1 MYDIDTEDRLH
12 SYSDR
17 VILKRLLSYA
27 KPYWKWFALT
37 LLFMFVSVGFALLEP
52 FILGRSID
60 VLRAPTID
68 RELLLQLVII
78 FVVSIIFNAAFNYLQ
93 TIILQRTGQT
103 IIYNIREEIFTH
115 IETQDIAY
123 FNGVPTGKL
132 VTRVTNDTNTLN
144 EMYTSVV
151 VSVFRNL
158 FMIVGIFGAMFLLN
172 ASLALMVLTVIPFII
187 VFSFIFRTFS
197 RKAYRI
203 VRTNMSRLNGFLAEH
218 LSGMKIV
225 QIFNQEDERM
235 VRFNKQNTE
244 LKRSQLRELLVFAI
258 YRPTMY
264 MLYIIAII
272 IIFYFGGRQ
281 VILGTLTVGIL
292 FAFQNY
298 LGRFFEPIQQLAEQF
313 NILQSAFASAE
324 RIFAILDTHPTIL
337 NEPDALELDQVRG
350 EVEFKNVW
358 FQYKPDEWVL
368 KDVSFKVKAG
378 ESVAFVGATGAGK
391 TTILALLTRNYDIQK
406 GQILL
411 DGIDIKSIKIASL
424 RQHIGQMLQDVFMFS
439 GTIRSNITLRDDR
452 FTEEELEQA
461 VNYVNADRFIKRLP
475 KGYDEK
481 VRERGNNFSAGQRQL
496 ISFAR
501 TLIHQPRIMILDEAT
516 ANIDTETEL
525 IIQDSLK
532 KMMSVGTMFIVA
544 HRLSTIQHVDTI
556 IVMQKGEIIEKG
568 NHQTLLK
575 RKGHYYHLYELQY
588 KEDHDDAKETTQ
600 TLAPA

>member
-235 VRFNKQNTE
+235 VRFDKQNTE

>member
-27 KPYWKWFALT
+27 KPYWKWFVLT
-37 LLFMFVSVGFALLEP
+37 LLFMFISVAFALLEP
-52 FILGRSID
+52 FIIGRSID
-60 VLRAPTID
+60 VIRADVIN
-68 RELLLQLVII
+68 RNLLYQLVAL
-78 FVVSIIFNAAFNYLQ
+78 FVFSILLNAAFNYLQ
-93 TIILQRTGQT
+93 TIILQKTGQT

-151 VSVFRNL
+151 VTVFRNL
-158 FMIVGIFGAMFLLN
+158 FLIVGIFGAMFLLN
-172 ASLALMVLTVIPFII
+172 ASLALTVLTVIPFIVI
-187 VFSFIFRTFS
+187 FSFIFRTFS
-197 RKAYRI
+197 RKAYRT

-225 QIFNQEDERM
+225 QIFNQEEERFD
-235 VRFNKQNTE
+235 RFKEKNTE
-244 LKRSQLRELLVFAI
+244 LKKSQLRELLVFAV

-281 VILGTLTVGIL
+281 VIMGTLTIGIL
-292 FAFQNY
+292 FAFQSY

-324 RIFAILDTHPTIL
+324 RIFAILDTKPTIV
-337 NEPDALELDQVRG
+337 DAEDAIELDSVRG
-350 EVEFKNVW
+350 EVEFRNVW
-358 FQYKPDEWVL
+358 FYYKKDEWVL
-368 KDVSFKVKAG
+368 RGVSFKVKPN

-411 DGIDIKSIKIASL
+411 DGIDIKTIKISSL
-424 RQHIGQMLQDVFMFS
+424 RQSIGQMLQDVFMFS
-439 GTIRSNITLRDDR
+439 GTIRSNITLRDER
-452 FTEEELEQA
+452 FTQKELEEA
-461 VNYVNADRFIKRLP
+461 VNYVNANRFIDRLP
-475 KGYDEK
+475 NGYDEK

-532 KMMSVGTMFIVA
+532 KMMNVGTMFIVA

-556 IVMQKGEIIEKG
+556 IVMQKGQIIEQG

-575 RKGHYYHLYELQY
+575 NKGHYYHLYELQY
-588 KEDHDDAKETTQ
+588 KDKDASQTASPSTLVTT
-600 TLAPA
+600 

>member
-37 LLFMFVSVGFALLEP
+37 LFFMFVSVAFALLEP

-68 RELLLQLVII
+68 RTLLMQLVII

-151 VSVFRNL
+151 VTVFRNL

-172 ASLALMVLTVIPFII
+172 ASLALMVLTVIPFIVI
-187 VFSFIFRTFS
+187 FSFVFRTFS
-197 RKAYRI
+197 RKAYRV

-235 VRFNKQNTE
+235 ARFDKQNTE

-298 LGRFFEPIQQLAEQF
+298 LARFFEPIQQLAEQF

-337 NEPDALELDQVRG
+337 NEPDAIELDDVKG
-350 EVEFKNVW
+350 EVEFRNVW

-411 DGIDIKSIKIASL
+411 DGIDIKTIKISSL
-424 RQHIGQMLQDVFMFS
+424 RQQIGQMLQDVFMFS

-461 VNYVNADRFIKRLP
+461 VNYVNADRFINRLAN
-475 KGYDEK
+475 GYDEK

-588 KEDHDDAKETTQ
+588 KEDNDDTKEKTQ

>member
-37 LLFMFVSVGFALLEP
+37 LLFMFISVAFALLEP
-52 FILGRSID
+52 LILGRSID
-60 VLRAPTID
+60 VIRADVINRTV
-68 RELLLQLVII
+68 LYQLVII
-78 FVVSIIFNAAFNYLQ
+78 FVFSIILNAGFNYLQ
-93 TIILQRTGQT
+93 TIILQKTGQT

-151 VSVFRNL
+151 VTVFRNL

-172 ASLALMVLTVIPFII
+172 ASLALMVLTVIPFIVI
-187 VFSFIFRTFS
+187 FSFIFRTFS

-218 LSGMKIV
+218 LSGMRIV
-225 QIFNQEDERM
+225 QIFNQEDD
-235 VRFNKQNTE
+235 RFNRFNEQNTE

-281 VILGTLTVGIL
+281 VIMGTLTVGIL
-292 FAFQNY
+292 FAFQSY

-324 RIFAILDTHPTIL
+324 RIFAILDTKPTIL
-337 NEPDALELDQVRG
+337 DEPDGIELESVRG
-350 EVEFKNVW
+350 EVEFRNVW
-358 FQYKPDEWVL
+358 FYYKKDEWVL
-368 KDVSFKVKAG
+368 RDVSFKVKPN

-411 DGIDIKSIKIASL
+411 DGIDIKTIKIASL
-424 RQHIGQMLQDVFMFS
+424 RQNIGQMLQDVFMFS
-439 GTIRSNITLRDDR
+439 GTIRSNITLRDER
-452 FTEEELEQA
+452 FTQEQLEEA
-461 VNYVNADRFIKRLP
+461 VHYVNANRFIDKLP
-475 KGYDEK
+475 NGYDEK

-501 TLIHQPRIMILDEAT
+501 TIIHQPRIMILDEAT

-532 KMMSVGTMFIVA
+532 KMMNVGTMFIVA

-556 IVMQKGEIIEKG
+556 IVMQKGQIIEQG

-575 RKGHYYHLYELQY
+575 NKGHYYHLYELQY
-588 KEDHDDAKETTQ
+588 KDKESTQ
-600 TLAPA
+600 PTSPSKLAAT